1 MSDKDKQKDYI
12 DIENVK
18 KLIQLMKEN
27 DLIELEVVTGHDKIQ
42 LKRPAPPQPTVTHVS
57 MPVTHAPLA
66 PQTPVGQPAAAESA
80 EQPQAP
86 DVVDITSPIVGTF
99 YAAPSPDTEPYVE
112 VGSRVTPDTV
122 VCIIEAMKVM
132 NEIKAETAGTIVE
145 VLCQAGQAIEYG
157 QVLFRVK
164 TD

>member
-1 MSDKDKQKDYI
+1 MSDKDKQKDHV

-18 KLIQLMKEN
+18 KLIQLMKDN
-27 DLIELEVVTGHDKIQ
+27 DLIELEVASGHDKVM
-42 LKRPAPPQPTVTHVS
+42 LKRPAPTQPTVTHVS

-66 PQTPVGQPAAAESA
+66 AQLPVEQPAAEPA

-86 DVVDITSPIVGTF
+86 GIVEIASPIVGTF
-99 YAAPSPDTEPYVE
+99 YAAPSPDADSYVE
-112 VGSRVTPDTV
+112 VDSRVTSDTV

-132 NEIKAETAGTIVE
+132 NEIKAETTGTIVE